1 MFQQYLE
8 PQSRLRQIQADSLP
22 VPLFDQ
28 LHPEW
33 QKELERHKNLIER
46 IDTFVQGRELAP
58 SYDSI
63 FRALTQSVD
72 SIRVVVFGQDPY
84 PTKGHAHGLAFS
96 VEASVSPLPPS
107 LRNIYKEL
115 QSDLGIVRTNGD
127 LSDWAEQ
134 GVMLINR
141 VLSTDVGQSM
151 AHSKLGW
158 QEVTET
164 VAQTLGKR
172 DVIAVLWGNTAL
184 ELKHHFR
191 PDDVVSS
198 VHPSPL
204 SAHRGFFGSS
214 PFSKVNAKLVAK
226 GYKEISW

>member
-1 MFQQYLE
+1 
-8 PQSRLRQIQADSLP
+8 

-33 QKELERHKNLIER
+33 QSELARHKELIES
-46 IDTFVQGRELAP
+46 IDRFIQDREIAP
-58 SYDSI
+58 SYDRV
-63 FRALTQSVD
+63 FRALSD
-72 SIRVVVFGQDPY
+72 SIASTKVVIFGQDPY

-96 VEASVSPLPPS
+96 VDSSVSPLPAS

-115 QSDLGIVRTNGD
+115 NEDLGITRSDGD

-141 VLSTDVGQSM
+141 ILSTDIGQSM

-164 VAQTLGKR
+164 VAQILGKK
-172 DVIAVLWGNTAL
+172 DVVAVLWGNTAL
-184 ELKHHFR
+184 ELKHYFR
-191 PDDVVSS
+191 PDHVVSS

-204 SAHRGFFGSS
+204 SAYRGFFGSS
-214 PFSKVNAKLVAK
+214 PFSQVNAKLVAK
-226 GYKEISW
+226 GYKEIIW

>member
-1 MFQQYLE
+1 M
-8 PQSRLRQIQADSLP
+8 PA
-22 VPLFDQ
+22 PLFDQ

-33 QKELERHKNLIER
+33 QEELERHKDLIDG
-46 IDTFVQGRELAP
+46 IDLFLRKREIAP
-58 SYDSI
+58 SHDLV
-63 FRALTQSVD
+63 FRALSNPIASTK
-72 SIRVVVFGQDPY
+72 VVIFGQDPY
-84 PTKGHAHGLAFS
+84 PTQGHAHGLAFS

-115 QSDLGIVRTNGD
+115 YSDLAILRTLGD
-127 LSDWAEQ
+127 LGDWQEQ

-141 VLSTDVGQSM
+141 ILSTEVGQSM

-164 VAQTLGKR
+164 VAQALGKR
-172 DVIAVLWGNTAL
+172 NVIAVLWGNTAL
-184 ELKHHFR
+184 ELKKYFN
-191 PDDVVSS
+191 PEDVVSS

-214 PFSKVNAKLVAK
+214 PFSQVNAKLVAK
-226 GYKEISW
+226 GFQEITW